1 MNLLII
7 YLIAL
12 GLALDAC
19 FISITKG
26 IVLKSTVKVAITIAL
41 LFGGF
46 EATMSILGWILGI
59 PFENIFSTLA
69 PWIAFILISII
80 GIKMIYDSFSGHEND
95 NTNFSLRE
103 TIILAFTI
111 SVDSLLVGLSLAL
124 LNNPILEPALI
135 IGSTTFILSFIGF
148 YIGKRLGYL
157 FGKEIEILGGVILIL
172 IGISFLIR

>member
-1 MNLLII
+1 MDLVII

-12 GLALDAC
+12 GLAMDAC

-26 IVLKSTVKVAITIAL
+26 IVLKSTFKVAITIAL

-46 EATMSILGWILGI
+46 EAAMLILGWIVGI
-59 PFENIFSTLA
+59 PFENILSTVA

-80 GIKMIYDSFSGHEND
+80 GIKMIYESFSGHEND
-95 NTNFSLRE
+95 NKNFNLKE

-124 LNNPILEPALI
+124 LHNPILEPALI
-135 IGSTTFILSFIGF
+135 IGTTSFTLSFIGF
-148 YIGKRLGYL
+148 YIGKKLGYL
-157 FGKEIEILGGVILIL
+157 FGKEIEILGGIILIL
-172 IGISFLIR
+172 IGLSFLIT